1 MAKEMRGT
9 PFQEVGDKRQC
20 SNRIRPQVAGEK
32 KVQDALEWTA
42 IPFGT
47 TQSNQLKWSADD
59 EQSIEGV

>member
-1 MAKEMRGT
+1 MLESGRKL
-9 PFQEVGDKRQC
+9 QER
-20 SNRIRPQVAGEK
+20 K